1 MAIVSNPVTAPR
13 EKTIIQLLID
23 LRLSYAVIATG
34 LILLGFFWNGLEGF
48 GLKYI
53 SLIVG
58 MFFANVFIFIV
69 NDYFDAAD
77 DTNDPEKHARNLFCS
92 PDSIIHGK
100 IALYI
105 SLGFSL
111 IFSALSLSIPAF
123 MLIVSFL
130 FLSLFY
136 SAPPIKLRDRAYW
149 DWIFVFLWKGCVI
162 AIGYVYFFGMSLS
175 IRNGFFFGTLV
186 IIMVFSL
193 VSQMENQ
200 IRDFNVDATNY
211 TGHSVQKLGQ
221 KSAILI
227 KKLLIVFL
235 FAFSFIFCYLLNL
248 YITMILI
255 LLNISLYYFASPEK
269 YDYVIDFANQ
279 WFIVLF
285 LEYFID
291 QFSYRQQILF
301 SAWILAMIGL
311 SAIHIKR
318 TNLFTDIA
326 TKYRT

>member
-1 MAIVSNPVTAPR
+1 MTNVSEPVTSPR
-13 EKTIIQLLID
+13 ERTTIQLMID

-53 SLIVG
+53 SLIIG
-58 MFFANVFIFIV
+58 MFFANVFIFII
-69 NDYFDAAD
+69 NDFYDAAD
-77 DTNDPEKHARNLFCS
+77 DTNDPEKQARNLFCS
-92 PDSIIHGK
+92 PDSIILGK
-100 IALYI
+100 IALYS

-111 IFSALSLSIPAF
+111 IFGALSLSFPAF
-123 MLIVSFL
+123 MLIVGFL
-130 FLSLFY
+130 ILALFY

-162 AIGYVYFFGMSLS
+162 AAGYVYFFGLSLS
-175 IRNGFFFGTLV
+175 IRDGFFYGTIV

-193 VSQMENQ
+193 ISQMENQ
-200 IRDFNVDATNY
+200 IRDFSVDETNY

-221 KSAILI
+221 KSAIII

-235 FAFSFIFCYLLNL
+235 FGFSFIFCYWLNQ

-269 YDYVIDFANQ
+269 YDYVIDFANL
-279 WFIVLF
+279 WFIILF

-301 SAWILAMIGL
+301 SAWILVMIGFA
-311 SAIHIKR
+311 AIHIKR
-318 TNLFTDIA
+318 TKLFNKIA
-326 TKYRT
+326 TQYRT